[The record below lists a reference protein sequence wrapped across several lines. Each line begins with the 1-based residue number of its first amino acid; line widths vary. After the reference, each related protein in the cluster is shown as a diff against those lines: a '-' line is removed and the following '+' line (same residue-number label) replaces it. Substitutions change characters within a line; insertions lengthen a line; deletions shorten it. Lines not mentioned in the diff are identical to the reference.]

1 MGAVPFRAA
10 KLRFDD
16 PGQYELRI
24 ISMREQQFRSD
35 LAQGILDGELTATVH
50 RGRNRLLSFDR

>member
-1 MGAVPFRAA
+1 VERRRSVFQ
-10 KLRFDD
+10 LRSDD

-35 LAQGILDGELTATVH
+35 FGWSTLA
-50 RGRNRLLSFDR
+50 DRTSRTCEQAP